1 MAHAWKAWTRKGL
14 VGSNPTS
21 SAFDRHSFTRSRDS
35 LQVCAAHTCDT
46 VKWVGLRRMMSALR
60 RFRMSVLGGDRSL
73 LANPVGLRGTIA
85 SSRNGTS
92 GIVYGSGG

>member
-1 MAHAWKAWTRKGL
+1 
-14 VGSNPTS
+14 
-21 SAFDRHSFTRSRDS
+21 
-35 LQVCAAHTCDT
+35 
-46 VKWVGLRRMMSALR
+46 MMSALR